1 MKMIVRKTVIIILSF
16 LLVLFSLGRDALG
29 DGTTGET
36 TLTWTMPTTNVDNTP
51 LTDLAGVKLYYGVAS
66 GTYTT
71 VIDVALVTTYA
82 VTNLTV
88 GTTYYFVATAYDA
101 MGNESSYSNEVFKT
115 IIAGGGAIPVPTGLQ
130 ISANGGTVTVSWD
143 KPNYSSIGGYQIQRG
158 PIPTLFTG
166 MYDVGVGYSDNN
178 TPCVV
183 NYVGCSRKQFIFNGV
198 VPGTY
203 FWRIGA
209 YDISSQFGAYSDA
222 VWIFISSDA
231 IPAADVTLF
240 TATQYG
246 TGVRLT
252 WTNPTNPDFAG
263 VQVSFSTIGNNG
275 PWVLLTSLI
284 GATPGSKEAYNHLDL
299 PAGKTYYYKIQ
310 VIDTSGNQT
319 NTRYAELV
327 VPPTETP
334 PPVEIQDPLQ
344 TTAIVQT
351 APPPETKKKKEA
363 SGFGCGTIKNDR
375 SSGGGNG
382 TDISIF
388 ALTGILLI
396 FAMRAKL
403 KNKLRWRTS

>member
-16 LLVLFSLGRDALG
+16 LLVLFSLSRGAFG
-29 DGTTGET
+29 DGTTGEA
-36 TLTWTMPTTNVDNTP
+36 TLSWTMPTTNVDDTP

-71 VIDVALVTTYA
+71 VIDATLVTTYA

-88 GTTYYFVATAYDA
+88 GTTYYFVATAYDTS
-101 MGNESSYSNEVFKT
+101 GNESSYSNEIFKT
-115 IIAGGGAIPVPTGLQ
+115 IIAGGGTVPVPTGLQ

-158 PIPTLFTG
+158 PTPTLFTG
-166 MYDVGVGYSDNN
+166 MYDVGVGYPDN

-183 NYVGCSRKQFIFNGV
+183 NYIGCSRKQCIFNGV

-209 YDISSQFGAYSDA
+209 YDISSQFGAYSNA
-222 VWIFISSDA
+222 VWITISSDT

-252 WTNPTNPDFAG
+252 WTNPTNSDFSG
-263 VQVSFSTIGNNG
+263 VKISFSTIGNNG
-275 PWVLLTSLI
+275 PWVLLTNLI
-284 GATPGSKEAYNHLDL
+284 GATPGSKEAYNHLNL

-319 NTRYAELV
+319 NTRYASTEL
-327 VPPTETP
+327 VPPTKTP
-334 PPVEIQDPLQ
+334 PPVEIQDPPQ

-351 APPPETKKKKEA
+351 APPPETKKKKEV

-375 SSGGGNG
+375 PNGGG

-388 ALTGILLI
+388 AITGILLI

-403 KNKLRWRTS
+403 KNKLGWRTS